1 MDGWC
6 GETGPNWWPLAKIT
20 ICQKEQAEHQGVPF
34 QSEFQSERTKTFP
47 ADLSW
52 APRAHLLKLASCADS
67 RINRMRSAA
76 RRPVW
81 LNARVKRKLPFSN
94 SFFLLHLHLGSRR
107 RNERREGCKECSLL
121 PASRAQNNNS
131 QAAAKDAIH
140 VHRNLYIYLLHAA
153 SRSSFFAWNMRCPW
167 ISAWKIILAALLCLC
182 LRARRGCFILNVT
195 TLHVLYIHTWLLVGI
210 MIVSL

>member
-140 VHRNLYIYLLHAA
+140 VHRNLYIYIFITCRQQVKFFRVEHALPLNFSMKNYTRRSLMFMSA
-153 SRSSFFAWNMRCPW
+153 RAARMLYFECYNFACFVYSYLALSRDYDR
-167 ISAWKIILAALLCLC
+167 
-182 LRARRGCFILNVT
+182 
-195 TLHVLYIHTWLLVGI
+195 
-210 MIVSL
+210 